1 MERMPVLEE
10 LIASGGSKE
19 DLVVLHINHCMD
31 NSFYFNR
38 QLEKTGARVIFVA
51 APYNVRRAG
60 CEGEEVC
67 YRAAEMENGFR
78 IVRFQRGTDGH
89 ESWEKCL
96 PETEFAGAVRAM
108 IDEAL
113 KRDVLPLVKEGKRW
127 LLLEDGGYHYP
138 VLNAFFEEY
147 PDMKRTFL
155 GCVEQTM
162 SGTRNALAASP
173 DYPVLSAAG
182 QAARGHR
189 KTDLMDPG
197 EYPADLV
204 IRGERICLPLIAG
217 LIRLADELDLCC
229 ERSGLLG
236 RAGRAVND
244 PYSRLVWRTHGT
256 VKRLD
261 IQAEEF
267 VIVEEGAD
275 EETHRELQKWAG
287 KLQAVSDEVWMAVE
301 QRTAFFLPK
310 RGVRIMRE
318 PGLPV

>member
-51 APYNVRRAG
+51 APYNDRRAG

-138 VLNAFFEEY
+138 VLNAFFEE
-147 PDMKRTFL
+147 
-155 GCVEQTM
+155 
-162 SGTRNALAASP
+162 
-173 DYPVLSAAG
+173 
-182 QAARGHR
+182 
-189 KTDLMDPG
+189 
-197 EYPADLV
+197 
-204 IRGERICLPLIAG
+204 
-217 LIRLADELDLCC
+217 
-229 ERSGLLG
+229 
-236 RAGRAVND
+236 
-244 PYSRLVWRTHGT
+244 
-256 VKRLD
+256 
-261 IQAEEF
+261 
-267 VIVEEGAD
+267 
-275 EETHRELQKWAG
+275 
-287 KLQAVSDEVWMAVE
+287 
-301 QRTAFFLPK
+301 
-310 RGVRIMRE
+310 
-318 PGLPV
+318 